1 MRPCFEPIC
10 QNGPVVVVQ
19 LLTCVQLFV
28 TLWTAVQQASLSFT
42 ISQSLLKLM
51 SIESMMPSTHL
62 ILFHPLLLVPSIFP
76 SIRVFSSELAL
87 HIRWTK
93 DWGFSFCISPSN
105 EYSGL
110 TSFRVDWFDLVGVQG
125 TLKSLLQHHGWK
137 ASVLQRLAWPSVK
150 SQCPPVS
157 LTPGLSGSMSA
168 SLLKWSWK
176 SYIKSFI
183 GSPLSCKVNITIPP
197 LLRMW

>member
-1 MRPCFEPIC
+1 MDYSIAGF
-10 QNGPVVVVQ
+10 PVHHQ
-19 LLTCVQLFV
+19 LLELAQTHVHWVSDAIQ
-28 TLWTAVQQASLSFT
+28 
-42 ISQSLLKLM
+42 
-51 SIESMMPSTHL
+51 PS
-62 ILFHPLLLVPSIFP
+62 HPVNLLLLLSIFP

-87 HIRWTK
+87 HIRWPK